1 MAASS
6 SHAQRSSV
14 ASQAAQAEATPAVPS
29 AEPQG
34 LKKLQ
39 VRSGRLS
46 FQVSDKQ
53 KIEKHSH
60 DFSFSTPPPLSLII
74 FQDLRWRSTF
84 ASALPADP
92 DTSNSVRQVSGAA
105 FSYVAPT
112 PTAGA
117 GSETVVAFSSEVA
130 ADLLGLDPAECETP
144 AFAALFA
151 GNVPESE
158 LPDGMRPYAA
168 AYAGH
173 QFGSFAGQLGDG
185 RAICLG
191 DIEAAAPSNAS
202 SSTSPSSSSSSST
215 LLPPSPPFPPYPL
228 PNPSGFYELQLK
240 GAGTTPYSRF
250 ADGRAVLRSSVREFV
265 ASEAMAALG
274 IPTTRALSLA
284 LTGDQV
290 VRDQFYDGRAKLEL
304 GAVVC
309 RVSPCFVRFGSFELP
324 AARGDPALA
333 RKLLDF
339 VVEKHYP
346 HLTSSLSSS
355 SKSPGLPLLLEVAER
370 TGKTVAAW
378 QACGF
383 VHGVLNTVR

>member
-1 MAASS
+1 
-6 SHAQRSSV
+6 
-14 ASQAAQAEATPAVPS
+14 
-29 AEPQG
+29 
-34 LKKLQ
+34 
-39 VRSGRLS
+39 
-46 FQVSDKQ
+46 
-53 KIEKHSH
+53 
-60 DFSFSTPPPLSLII
+60 
-74 FQDLRWRSTF
+74 
-84 ASALPADP
+84 
-92 DTSNSVRQVSGAA
+92 
-105 FSYVAPT
+105 
-112 PTAGA
+112 
-117 GSETVVAFSSEVA
+117 
-130 ADLLGLDPAECETP
+130 
-144 AFAALFA
+144 
-151 GNVPESE
+151 
-158 LPDGMRPYAA
+158 MRPYAA

-191 DIEAAAPSNAS
+191 DVEASV
-202 SSTSPSSSSSSST
+202 PSSSSSSSSSST
-215 LLPPSPPFPPYPL
+215 TLPPSPPFPPYPL
-228 PNPSGFYELQLK
+228 PNPAGFFELQLK

-274 IPTTRALSLA
+274 VPTTRALSLA
-284 LTGDQV
+284 LTGDQI

-346 HLTSSLSSS
+346 HLISSSSSS

-383 VHGVLNTVR
+383 GHGVLNTVRKFFFFF

>member
-1 MAASS
+1 M
-6 SHAQRSSV
+6 
-14 ASQAAQAEATPAVPS
+14 
-29 AEPQG
+29 
-34 LKKLQ
+34 
-39 VRSGRLS
+39 
-46 FQVSDKQ
+46 
-53 KIEKHSH
+53 
-60 DFSFSTPPPLSLII
+60 
-74 FQDLRWRSTF
+74 
-84 ASALPADP
+84 
-92 DTSNSVRQVSGAA
+92 
-105 FSYVAPT
+105 APT
-112 PTAGA
+112 PATGA
-117 GSETVVAFSSEVA
+117 GSETVVAFSREVA
-130 ADLLGLDPAECETP
+130 ADLLGLDPAECETAP
-144 AFAALFA
+144 FAALFS
-151 GNVPESE
+151 GNVPEAD
-158 LPDGMRPYAA
+158 LPAGMRPYAA

-191 DIEAAAPSNAS
+191 DVEASV
-202 SSTSPSSSSSSST
+202 PSSSSSSSSSST
-215 LLPPSPPFPPYPL
+215 TLPPSPPFPPYPL
-228 PNPSGFYELQLK
+228 PNPAGFFELQLK

-274 IPTTRALSLA
+274 VPTTRALSLA
-284 LTGDQV
+284 LTGDQI

-346 HLTSSLSSS
+346 HLISSSSSS

-383 VHGVLNTVR
+383 VHGVLNTVRKFFFFFFENERRRRRRRPRLFLKTLF